1 MMMEN
6 VEERSELL
14 KDYVSTVLEGLQS
27 VANLLAIRKVA
38 FLLQSETERGPER
51 RCRVN
56 LQGELISA
64 RKTSRKHNSRDLR
77 CLR

>member
-51 RCRVN
+51 LCSQPTRGVN
-56 LQGELISA
+56 
-64 RKTSRKHNSRDLR
+64 
-77 CLR
+77 

>member
-14 KDYVSTVLEGLQS
+14 KDYVSTVLEGLQR

-38 FLLQSETERGPER
+38 FPLQSETGQGPER
-51 RCRVN
+51 LCRVN
-56 LQGELISA
+56 LKGS
-64 RKTSRKHNSRDLR
+64 
-77 CLR
+77 